1 MAIPI
6 ASVKVL
12 AVICI
17 SSSVAFY
24 SCSNSGGNG
33 TTGGSAVSAWT
44 ISGTIDFGGAPTHD
58 VKLAGFY
65 IPNGGELGPDGVMV
79 SNIINLGTTSNV
91 SFPFTLNI
99 DVTSQSPALG
109 DVILLIFWQENLF
122 NNDLFDYIDVST
134 SEWTTMA
141 TPASSC
147 PVFED
152 AVVCKIDYFDFDDT
166 ANNIINGWN
175 IHTAFAVGY
184 KPITSMNNTFSG
196 ATITE
201 MTSLLWE

>member
-1 MAIPI
+1 MLYI
-6 ASVKVL
+6 

-17 SSSVAFY
+17 ASSVAFY
-24 SCSNSGGNG
+24 SCSNSDGNG

-44 ISGTIDFGGAPTHD
+44 ISGTIDFGGALTHD

-65 IPNGGELGPDGVMV
+65 IPNGGELGPDGVVV
-79 SNIINLGTTSNV
+79 SNIIDLGTTSNA

-99 DVTSQSPALG
+99 DVTSQSPSLG
-109 DVILLIFWQENLF
+109 DVIVLIFWQENLF
-122 NNDLFDYIDVST
+122 DNNVLDYIDVST
-134 SEWTTMA
+134 FEWTTMA
-141 TPASSC
+141 IPVSGC

-152 AVVCKIDYFDFDDT
+152 AVACKTDYFDFDDP

-184 KPITSMNNTFSG
+184 NPITSTNNNFSG
-196 ATITE
+196 ATIAE